1 MTIKHPEWRR
11 DRKETSRP
19 GRCMAAALLLAMS
32 LAQLSGCAS
41 EGSGGMKL
49 AGETQHTPSTGLPSA
64 SSPEAVF
71 GIRVDGLHLSAHGY
85 LLDLRYRVL
94 DADKAALLLDAR
106 KKVYLLDKAHDAKLG
121 VPQSPIIGG
130 MRQTSRN
137 HVIYTDR
144 DYFILFVNPGR
155 AVQVGD
161 TLKLAV
167 GDTKVAELTVR

>member
-1 MTIKHPEWRR
+1 MKHP
-11 DRKETSRP
+11 DRLHRQEAARA
-19 GRCMAAALLLAMS
+19 GRCMAAALLAATLVH
-32 LAQLSGCAS
+32 LSGCAS
-41 EGSGGMKL
+41 EPTSGRMKL
-49 AGETQHTPSTGLPSA
+49 ADDAQHVPAIGLPAA
-64 SSPEAVF
+64 SSPVSPEAVY

-94 DADKAALLLDAR
+94 DADKAALLLDTR
-106 KKVYLLDKAHDAKLG
+106 KKVYLLDDSHGAKLG
-121 VPQSPIIGG
+121 VPESPIIGG

-155 AVQVGD
+155 VVKAGD

-167 GDTKVAELTVR
+167 GDTKVAELKVQ

>member
-1 MTIKHPEWRR
+1 MNTQ
-11 DRKETSRP
+11 SRSK
-19 GRCMAAALLLAMS
+19 RFNDYLASACMALAV
-32 LAQLSGCAS
+32 AQLAACAS
-41 EGSGGMKL
+41 APENTGAKL
-49 AGETQHTPSTGLPSA
+49 ADALAAPVDTHAGTTPDNDL
-64 SSPEAVF
+64 

-85 LLDLRYRVL
+85 ILDLRYRVL
-94 DADKAALLLDAR
+94 DPVKAAPLLDAK
-106 KKVYLLDKAHDAKLG
+106 KKVYLLDDNHHAKLG

-137 HVIYTDR
+137 YVVYTDR

-167 GDTKVAELTVR
+167 DDTKFAEITVQ